1 MIAESKKNK
10 NARSA
15 DALAR
20 RESRKNIFFSVL
32 LGILLFTVV
41 GYLVVSNVK
50 INARR
55 AELKSQ
61 LIKLQGELNDLQ
73 AKKSQLQAQ
82 VSETTNDAYLEK
94 EARETFNLKK
104 PGEEVLTIL
113 PAEDNG
119 SGQKQ
124 ASFWQKL
131 IDRIKFW

>member
-119 SGQKQ
+119 NSQK
-124 ASFWQKL
+124 AKSFWQKL
-131 IDRIKFW
+131 VDRIKFW